1 MQTGS
6 QKPQGVRRGRGEQKR
21 NRAGQGWSFSL
32 PHATLPSPQGPNSG
46 GVAGSDGVG
55 SPQSLSKLQPPAA
68 PYTGAGRGQARR
80 GPSSRAPLPAPLR
93 RKKALG
99 VALIPPEAKAREAK
113 ASPFPGGGRGNP
125 LEGPWA
131 VRLTFLRL
139 TDPSREASARG
150 KYMPPAARN
159 GHADPFPASPTSPR
173 RREGG
178 GGASSQNNGF
188 VSGLL
193 LLLVSGGRALPSL
206 IPLPPPAPP
215 TLTSRHIPS
224 RSSVAGARPLNS
236 ARPRLSLLAL
246 LGIRTERRAPLGSTD
261 SSPPPVSRPGSGPA
275 HSLPRSRWGRGPG
288 HVLSSAA
295 DWSWQFCVSRI
306 FF

>member
-131 VRLTFLRL
+131 ARLTFLRL
-139 TDPSREASARG
+139 TDPSREGNTCR
-150 KYMPPAARN
+150 PPP
-159 GHADPFPASPTSPR
+159 GMGTPT
-173 RREGG
+173 
-178 GGASSQNNGF
+178 
-188 VSGLL
+188 
-193 LLLVSGGRALPSL
+193 PS
-206 IPLPPPAPP
+206 PLPPHLPADGREEGAPP
-215 TLTSRHIPS
+215 LKITVLLA
-224 RSSVAGARPLNS
+224 VCCCCWFLEGARS
-236 ARPRLSLLAL
+236 PRLFHSLAPPRRDSPRATFHLAPQS
-246 LGIRTERRAPLGSTD
+246 RVRAP
-261 SSPPPVSRPGSGPA
+261 
-275 HSLPRSRWGRGPG
+275 
-288 HVLSSAA
+288 
-295 DWSWQFCVSRI
+295 
-306 FF
+306 